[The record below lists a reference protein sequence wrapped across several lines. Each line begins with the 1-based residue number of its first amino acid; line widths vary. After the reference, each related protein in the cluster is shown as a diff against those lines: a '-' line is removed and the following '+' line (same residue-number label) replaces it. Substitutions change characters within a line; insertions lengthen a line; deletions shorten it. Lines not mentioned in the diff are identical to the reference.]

1 MQENIS
7 MMKTH
12 ILLTTVCRP
21 FGGNGEG
28 DSVGAEL
35 FHAQVTREQ
44 GIFSYRQVIRC
55 WGLDYIAANIE
66 APSVVLHYPS
76 EREFV
81 RELKNGR
88 YSYVGINFV
97 VATFHKLK
105 RMTQLIRS
113 HAGEAKIILGGY
125 GTVLSD
131 EELLPY
137 GDLICREE
145 GIGFMRRLLGED
157 TDRPIVHPYA
167 PIESPRVYSYP
178 LKTKV
183 AHVTSGLGCPNGCD
197 FCCTSHFFKRK
208 YIPFVKTGKELYR
221 LLLDMEKQAEKA
233 GDVLSGF
240 ILIDEDFFL
249 HEKRAREFLQCVREK
264 GKPLSIMGFGSVR
277 GLSQFEADEIAEMG
291 FDIIWTAVEST
302 GANFN
307 KLKGKPLSE
316 LYSSLK
322 SRGVVLLS
330 SMIIGFPYQNRAK
343 IMEEFRMFTELG
355 PCLWQVLIYFAI
367 PGTPLHRKML
377 QQNRFLPEYL
387 KNPDYRTFDGFSMH
401 FTHPY
406 LSALELKHL
415 QRELYRKN
423 FEILGPSLM
432 RVIRVWFEGYRNL
445 KNSSNPLLSSR
456 AQQKAEYVRKS
467 IPALYPAMLF
477 GPNKERRADARAL
490 LNEIRKEMGDPS
502 MNERLLCL
510 ATIPLSF
517 WTWLATKL
525 NILQQ
530 PKLVR
535 IQHPAAHGYRAESEG
550 TELRTSY
557 PVNSR
562 SVGNSSPLCSCLV
575 ESENKE

>member
-105 RMTQLIRS
+105 RMTQLMRS

-125 GTVLSD
+125 GTVL
-131 EELLPY
+131 
-137 GDLICREE
+137 
-145 GIGFMRRLLGED
+145 
-157 TDRPIVHPYA
+157 
-167 PIESPRVYSYP
+167 SYP

-249 HEKRAREFLQCVREK
+249 HEKRAREFLQCVRENR
-264 GKPLSIMGFGSVR
+264 KPLSIMGFGSVR

-343 IMEEFRMFTELG
+343 IMQEFRMFTELG

-562 SVGNSSPLCSCLV
+562 SVGNSSPLFSCLV